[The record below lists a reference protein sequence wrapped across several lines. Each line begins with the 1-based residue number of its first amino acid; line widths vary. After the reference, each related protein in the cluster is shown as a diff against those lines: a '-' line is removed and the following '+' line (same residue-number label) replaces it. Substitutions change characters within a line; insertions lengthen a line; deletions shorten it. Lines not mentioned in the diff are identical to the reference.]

1 MNSHNIPRKTSMPV
15 FQSTR
20 LLDQLREQIRYLH
33 YSLRTE
39 EAYVYWVKKFVRFH
53 GLKHPRDMGQAEVEA
68 VLTYLAPQRKVSV
81 STHRQALSALLF
93 LCQKG
98 PGVALPWM
106 DALARPVPKK
116 RIPVVLTR
124 SEVQAVLGKLEGQH
138 KLLASLLYGCG
149 LRLLEGLRLRVK
161 DVDFD
166 HNVIVVRDAKGG
178 KDRVVMLPHS
188 LVPALKD
195 QFLQSHA
202 LWTQDR
208 AQQLPGVE
216 MPHALDAKYPK
227 AGQTWAWHWVFAQS
241 TVSTDPRSK
250 LVRRH
255 HAYDQTFQRAFKQAV
270 QSALIVKPAT
280 PHTLRHSFATH
291 LLQSGTDIRTV
302 QELLGHSD
310 VSTTMIYT
318 HVLKVAAGG
327 TASPLDAL
335 NHAAA

>member
-1 MNSHNIPRKTSMPV
+1 MPV

-39 EAYVYWVKKFVRFH
+39 EAYVYWVKKFIRFH

-68 VLTYLAPQRKVSV
+68 FLTYLATQRKISV

-93 LCQKG
+93 LYQKVL
-98 PGVALPWM
+98 GVALPWM
-106 DALARPVPKK
+106 DELARPVPKK

-124 SEVQAVLGKLEGQH
+124 SEVQAVLGKLDGQH

-166 HNVIVVRDAKGG
+166 RNVIIVRDAKGG

-227 AGQTWAWHWVFAQS
+227 AGQTWGWHWVFAQS
-241 TVSTDPRSK
+241 TVSTDPRSRV
-250 LVRRH
+250 VRRH
-255 HAYDQTFQRAFKQAV
+255 HAYDQTFQRAFKQC
-270 QSALIVKPAT
+270 
-280 PHTLRHSFATH
+280 R
-291 LLQSGTDIRTV
+291 RR
-302 QELLGHSD
+302 
-310 VSTTMIYT
+310 
-318 HVLKVAAGG
+318 
-327 TASPLDAL
+327 
-335 NHAAA
+335 

>member
-1 MNSHNIPRKTSMPV
+1 MNSHNNSRKTSTPV
-15 FQSTR
+15 FKSTR

-39 EAYVYWVKKFVRFH
+39 EAYVYWVKKFIYFH
-53 GLKHPRDMGQAEVEA
+53 QKQHPRDMGQAQVEA
-68 VLTYLAPQRKVSV
+68 FLSYMAVERKVSV

-93 LCQKG
+93 LYQKVLG
-98 PGVALPWM
+98 IELPWM
-106 DALARPVPKK
+106 DELARPVPKK

-124 SEVQAVLGKLEGQH
+124 PEVQALLGKLEGQH

-149 LRLLEGLRLRVK
+149 MRLMEGLRLRVK

-166 HNVIVVRDAKGG
+166 RKVIIVREAKGG
-178 KDRVVMLPHS
+178 KDRVVMLPSS
-188 LVPALKD
+188 LLDALKD
-195 QFLQSHA
+195 QCRQSHD

-208 AQQLPGVE
+208 GAQVPGVE
-216 MPHALDAKYPK
+216 MPHALNAKYPK
-227 AGQTWAWHWVFAQS
+227 AGQTWAWHWVFAQA
-241 TVSTDPRSK
+241 TLSTDPRSK
-250 LVRRH
+250 IVRRH
-255 HAYDQTFQRAFKQAV
+255 HAYDQTFQRAFKQAMHA
-270 QSALIVKPAT
+270 ALIVKPAT

-291 LLQSGTDIRTV
+291 LLQAGTDIRTV

-335 NHAAA
+335 QAMAV

>member
-1 MNSHNIPRKTSMPV
+1 MPV
-15 FQSTR
+15 FKATR

-39 EAYVYWVKKFVRFH
+39 EAYVYWVKKFIFFH
-53 GLKHPRDMGQAEVEA
+53 EKRHPRDMGQQEVVA
-68 VLTYLAPQRKVSV
+68 FLGYLATERKVSV

-93 LCQKG
+93 LYQKVL
-98 PGVALPWM
+98 GVALPWM
-106 DALARPVPKK
+106 DELARPVPKR
-116 RIPVVLTR
+116 RIPVVMTR
-124 SEVQAVLGKLEGQH
+124 AEVQAVLGHLHGQH
-138 KLLASLLYGCG
+138 RLLASLLYGCG
-149 LRLLEGLRLRVK
+149 LRLMEGLRLRVK

-166 HNVIVVRDAKGG
+166 RKLIIVRDGKNG
-178 KDRVVMLPHS
+178 KDRVVMLPLS
-188 LVPALKD
+188 LIPALQD
-195 QFLQSHA
+195 QFQQSHA
-202 LWTQDR
+202 LWAQDR
-208 AQQLPGVE
+208 AAQLPGVE

-227 AGQTWAWHWVFAQS
+227 AGQTWGWHWVFAQA

-250 LVRRH
+250 TVRRH

-270 QSALIVKPAT
+270 QAALIVKPAT
-280 PHTLRHSFATH
+280 PHTLRHCFATH
-291 LLQSGTDIRTV
+291 LLQAGTDIRTV

-335 NHAAA
+335 VAAHA